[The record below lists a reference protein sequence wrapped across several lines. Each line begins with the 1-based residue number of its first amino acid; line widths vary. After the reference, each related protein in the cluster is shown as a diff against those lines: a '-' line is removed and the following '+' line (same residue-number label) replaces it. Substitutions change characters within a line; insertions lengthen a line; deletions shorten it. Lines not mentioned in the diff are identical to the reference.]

1 MKILVATDFSPAAR
15 SAALCAARLAKKLG
29 DTVVLARVIE
39 PPAMLYPE
47 LQANSMEIVTS
58 ALREASE
65 AQMKDLRGQLAAEG
79 VTIEEQILVGMAE
92 PTLTAFAGET
102 GARLIVMGT
111 HGRHGA
117 ARVLLGSVAERTV
130 LGAPCPVLV
139 VREQESAFAEWVAGT
154 RPLRIL
160 VGVDTSQATRAA
172 LSFVGD
178 LRAVGPCDVV
188 LAHHYWPPQEYARLG
203 VRGARDAFAP
213 DPEIAAV
220 LERELRAALP
230 APAGEG
236 RVLWR
241 VRPAWGRPGEALGE
255 EADAEAADLV
265 LVGTRQPHGWDRLR
279 GGSAA
284 LDTLRATHAPVLC
297 IPSKAR
303 AAEVTS
309 TSQVPKLRTVLA
321 ATDFSDTGNA
331 AVPHAYAL
339 LRGAGGT
346 VELVHVRERVL
357 PYPAYAYAPEA
368 DRLTPEERTALEAQL
383 RALVPEEA
391 RRLGITTHVTVVDG
405 GTAGE
410 AIVQAANRLAVDA
423 VCVGSH
429 GRSGL
434 ARALLGSVAARVL
447 ERAGKPV
454 YVVHAG
460 VH

>member
-1 MKILVATDFSPAAR
+1 MKILVATDFSPPAR
-15 SAALCAARLAKKLG
+15 SAAQSAVRLARKLG
-29 DTVVLARVIE
+29 DTVALARVIE

-47 LQANSMEIVTS
+47 LQATSMEVVTN
-58 ALREASE
+58 ALRDATV
-65 AQMKDLRGQLAAEG
+65 AQMRELRGQLAAEG
-79 VTIEEQILVGMAE
+79 VTVEEQILVGMAE
-92 PTLTAFAGET
+92 PALSAYAGEI

-117 ARVLLGSVAERTV
+117 ARMLLGSVAERTV

-139 VREQESAFAEWVAGT
+139 VREQETTFAEWVAGT
-154 RPLRIL
+154 RALRVL

-203 VRGARDAFAP
+203 LREPRDAFAP

-230 APAGEG
+230 PPSGDG
-236 RVLWR
+236 RVIWR

-284 LDTLRATHAPVLC
+284 LDTLRATHVPVLC
-297 IPSKAR
+297 IPAKAK
-303 AAEVTS
+303 AAEVAS
-309 TSQVPKLRTVLA
+309 TAQIPRLRTVLA
-321 ATDFSDTGNA
+321 ATDFSEAGNA

-368 DRLTPEERTALEAQL
+368 DRLTPEERTELEGRL

-391 RRLGITTHVTVVDG
+391 RCLGITTHVTVVEG
-405 GTAGE
+405 GAAGE
-410 AIVQAANRLAVDA
+410 AIVQAANRLGADA

-454 YVVHAG
+454 YVVHAHAG
-460 VH
+460 